1 MRLAG
6 KAPLSRCEGMTQRA
20 KTIGMI
26 VAAGS
31 GSRAGA
37 DVPKQFRMVQGK
49 PLLRHSYEAFLA
61 HPLVDQIILVI
72 GGCQTAAVASAL
84 AGLPEPILVIGG
96 ITRRESVANG
106 LEAAEDLGGAENIL
120 IHDAARPFLPQHV
133 ISDLIA
139 ALAVNAGAVPTLP
152 VVDSLARG
160 NTLMTETVERGGL
173 RRIQTPQAFHF
184 GAILA
189 AHRGW
194 DVTAEASDDA
204 RMAMAAGVDVAL
216 IEGDEALAKFTFA
229 NDFENETRQSM
240 PIIMPTTMPMTLYR
254 TGNGFDVHRL
264 VAGAELWLCGVK
276 IEHSHGLLGHS
287 DADVALHAITDAM
300 LGALA
305 LGDIGDHFPPSDPQW
320 RGASSDQ
327 FAMHALKLASEAG
340 YTLGNVD
347 VTIICEAPK
356 IGPHRDE
363 MRLRLADILAT
374 DITNIS
380 VKATTTELLGFAGR
394 GEGIAAQAIVSFYK

>member
-1 MRLAG
+1 MRLAS
-6 KAPLSRCEGMTQRA
+6 KAPLSRCEGMIPRA

-31 GSRAGA
+31 GSRASGNL
-37 DVPKQFRMVQGK
+37 PKQFRMVQGK
-49 PLLRHSYEAFLA
+49 PLIRHSYEAFLT
-61 HPLVDQIILVI
+61 HPLVDKIILVI
-72 GGCQTAAVASAL
+72 GEGQTEQVTAAL
-84 AGLPEPILVIGG
+84 TGLPVPILVIGG
-96 ITRRESVANG
+96 STRRASVANG
-106 LEAAEDLGGAENIL
+106 LEAAQDLGGTDNIL
-120 IHDAARPFLPQHV
+120 IHDAARPYLSQQI

-139 ALAVNAGAVPTLP
+139 ALSMSAGAVPALP

-160 NTLMTETVERGGL
+160 DMHMTETVERSQL
-173 RRIQTPQAFHF
+173 WRIQTPQAFHF
-184 GAILA
+184 GVILA

-194 DVTAEASDDA
+194 DVTADATDDA

-229 NDFENETRQSM
+229 NDFENETRQ
-240 PIIMPTTMPMTLYR
+240 TGPMTIYR

-264 VAGAELWLCGVK
+264 VAGEELWLCGVK

-356 IGPHRDE
+356 IGPHRAA
-363 MRLRLADILAT
+363 MRSRIAEILNT

-380 VKATTTELLGFAGR
+380 VKATTTELLGFTGR
-394 GEGIAAQAIVSFYK
+394 GEGIAAQATVSFYK

>member
-6 KAPLSRCEGMTQRA
+6 KAPLSRCEGMTQRV

-31 GSRAGA
+31 GSRAGGNI
-37 DVPKQFRMVQGK
+37 PKQFRIVQGK

-72 GGCQTAAVASAL
+72 GEDQTEAVMAAL

-139 ALAVNAGAVPTLP
+139 ALAANAGAVPALP

-160 NTLMTETVERGGL
+160 NMHMTETFERRGL
-173 RRIQTPQAFHF
+173 WRIQTPQAFHF
-184 GAILA
+184 GVILA
-189 AHRGW
+189 AHRAW
-194 DVTAEASDDA
+194 NVTAEATDDA

-216 IEGDEALAKFTFA
+216 VEGDEALAKFTFA
-229 NDFENETRQSM
+229 NDFESETRQSA
-240 PIIMPTTMPMTLYR
+240 PMVGYR

-305 LGDIGDHFPPSDPQW
+305 LGDIGDHFPPSDAKW

-340 YTLGNVD
+340 YTLANID

-356 IGPHRDE
+356 IGPHRAA
-363 MRLRLADILAT
+363 MRSRLAEILAT
-374 DITNIS
+374 DVNNIS
-380 VKATTTELLGFAGR
+380 VKATTTEHLGFTGR
-394 GEGIAAQAIVSFYK
+394 GEGIAAQAVVSFYK

>member
-1 MRLAG
+1 MRLAS
-6 KAPLSRCEGMTQRA
+6 KAPLSRCEGMTLRA

-31 GSRAGA
+31 GSRAGGN
-37 DVPKQFRMVQGK
+37 VPKQFRMVQGK

-72 GGCQTAAVASAL
+72 GDGQTELASAAL
-84 AGLPEPILVIGG
+84 ACLPEPILVIGG
-96 ITRRESVANG
+96 MTRRESVANG
-106 LEAAEDLGGAENIL
+106 LQAAEDLRGAEYIL
-120 IHDAARPFLPQHV
+120 IHDAARPFLPQQV

-139 ALAVNAGAVPTLP
+139 ALSANVGAVPALP

-160 NTLMTETVERGGL
+160 SMLMTETVERDGL
-173 RRIQTPQAFHF
+173 WRIQTPQAFHF
-184 GAILA
+184 GDILA
-189 AHRGW
+189 AHRDW
-194 DVTAEASDDA
+194 DASKEATDDA

-216 IEGDEALAKFTFA
+216 IGGDEALAKFTFA
-229 NDFENETRQSM
+229 NDFVDETRQSTQM
-240 PIIMPTTMPMTLYR
+240 IKYR

-264 VAGAELWLCGVK
+264 VAGAQLWLCGVK

-305 LGDIGDHFPPSDPQW
+305 LGDIGDHFPPSDAKW
-320 RGASSDQ
+320 RGAASDQ
-327 FAMHALKLASEAG
+327 FAIHALKLASDAG

-356 IGPHRDE
+356 IGPHRAA
-363 MRLRLADILAT
+363 MRARLAEILAT
-374 DITNIS
+374 DIDNIS
-380 VKATTTELLGFAGR
+380 VKATTTEHLGFTGR
-394 GEGIAAQAIVSFYK
+394 SEGVAAQAVVSFYKLD